1 MYRLHSCCPCDQ
13 SLSCA
18 HSIFVVFRLQD
29 DALFQRNFQQLQV
42 YYSDLRSAL
51 PPSELEPTII
61 GMNLL
66 RLLVANRIAEL
77 HVELEMLSPE
87 TQAHPSIAFPRQLE
101 QALMEGTYRQVLAA
115 SSNSP
120 SEYMQPLLQQLAATV
135 RDELAACASA
145 VCLCVMPNKGPCS
158 HLHS

>member
-1 MYRLHSCCPCDQ
+1 MIELQLWYRF
-13 SLSCA
+13 LSDGVA
-18 HSIFVVFRLQD
+18 FIHPVHGPGPVYSPEIIRVQD

-42 YYSDLRSAL
+42 YYTDMRSAL

-87 TQAHPSIAFPRQLE
+87 TQAHPAIAFPRQLE

-115 SSNSP
+115 SANSP

-145 VCLCVMPNKGPCS
+145 V
-158 HLHS
+158 

>member
-1 MYRLHSCCPCDQ
+1 M
-13 SLSCA
+13 
-18 HSIFVVFRLQD
+18 
-29 DALFQRNFQQLQV
+29 
-42 YYSDLRSAL
+42 
-51 PPSELEPTII
+51 PPSALEPTII

-77 HVELEMLSPE
+77 HVELELLSPE
-87 TQAHPSIAFPRQLE
+87 TQALPAIAFPLQLE

-115 SSNSP
+115 SANAP

-145 VCLCVMPNKGPCS
+145 VRFE
-158 HLHS
+158 

>member
-1 MYRLHSCCPCDQ
+1 MAFIHPVHGPGPVYSPEIIR
-13 SLSCA
+13 
-18 HSIFVVFRLQD
+18 VQD

-42 YYSDLRSAL
+42 YYTDMRSAL

-87 TQAHPSIAFPRQLE
+87 TQAHPAIAFPRQLE

-115 SSNSP
+115 SANSP

-145 VCLCVMPNKGPCS
+145 V
-158 HLHS
+158 